1 MQSGSKIL
9 MVQENEFKAI
19 WIRSWTYNLLLNN
32 LCFFPT
38 LILYFVCFF
47 RPIGN
52 FFGSLCFVC
61 EKQSI
66 SCSFFVTFLHSVFR
80 DTLYIRRPLTLE
92 LCVVQTKKKSS
103 SNSFGPKSIFTL
115 WREKTPKRS
124 LDPISIKEE
133 IKNSE
138 FESYLDQN

>member
-19 WIRSWTYNLLLNN
+19 WIRSWTYNLLLSN

-38 LILYFVCFF
+38 HILYFVCFF

-115 WREKTPKRS
+115 WRKKTPKRS
-124 LDPISIKEE
+124 LDPIS
-133 IKNSE
+133 KNGI
-138 FESYLDQN
+138 F